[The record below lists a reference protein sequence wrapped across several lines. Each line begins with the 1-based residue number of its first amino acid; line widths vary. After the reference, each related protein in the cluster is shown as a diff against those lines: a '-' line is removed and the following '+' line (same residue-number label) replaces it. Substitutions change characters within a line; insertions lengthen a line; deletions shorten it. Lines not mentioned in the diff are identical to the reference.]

1 MIKKEYDGTP
11 TKETCALLGIPIR
24 LINDFILEHSPLI
37 NLIKQSQELDYID
50 QIQSITSK
58 FIYRAIGKFLPHF
71 NKCEA
76 TDLVLLNIEPKGY
89 GKLERKYP
97 VPRFTIPGGTMEKDD
112 LLNFESCG
120 LREFK
125 EETGLDI
132 SNCHE
137 KISRE
142 KIRSGNRFTFMES
155 FEKKLHFLP
164 VKRQQ
169 EILTRFESMY
179 YLVRLK

>member
-89 GKLERKYP
+89 GKLERKY
-97 VPRFTIPGGTMEKDD
+97 F
-112 LLNFESCG
+112 N
-120 LREFK
+120 
-125 EETGLDI
+125 
-132 SNCHE
+132 
-137 KISRE
+137 
-142 KIRSGNRFTFMES
+142 
-155 FEKKLHFLP
+155 
-164 VKRQQ
+164 
-169 EILTRFESMY
+169 
-179 YLVRLK
+179 